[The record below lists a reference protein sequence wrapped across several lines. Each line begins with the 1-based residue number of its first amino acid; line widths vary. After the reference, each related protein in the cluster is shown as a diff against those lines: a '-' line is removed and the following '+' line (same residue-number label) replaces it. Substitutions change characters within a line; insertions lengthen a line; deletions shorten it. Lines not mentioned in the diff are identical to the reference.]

1 MATLKIRKVGN
12 SLGAILP
19 SEILQKL
26 NLQEGDTVL
35 VTETPDGVLLTP
47 YNPNF
52 DQAMAA
58 YRKVNNNYRN
68 ALRQLAKSDETPQV
82 SDVDSVVG

>member
-12 SLGAILP
+12 SLGAIFP
-19 SEILQKL
+19 KEVLQKL
-26 NLQEGDTVL
+26 KLQEGDTVL
-35 VTETPDGVLLTP
+35 VTETPNGVLLTP
-47 YNPNF
+47 YDPNF

>member
-12 SLGAILP
+12 SLGAIFP
-19 SEILQKL
+19 KEVLQKL

-47 YNPNF
+47 YDPNF
-52 DQAMAA
+52 AQAMAA